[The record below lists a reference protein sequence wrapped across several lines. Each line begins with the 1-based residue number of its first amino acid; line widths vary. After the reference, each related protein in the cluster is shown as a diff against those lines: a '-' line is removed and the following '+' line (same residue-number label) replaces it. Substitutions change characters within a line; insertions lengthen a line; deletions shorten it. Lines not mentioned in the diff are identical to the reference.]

1 MLFLPLTTNP
11 DTRGVQKT
19 SFGPLTR
26 GPPGWSPP
34 REAAGSE
41 QQAGGR
47 KGGFVRAGRYFL
59 LLQESDLLVA
69 VTSGDRPNRMRR
81 QLELRTDRT

>member
-1 MLFLPLTTNP
+1 MLFSPLTTNP
-11 DTRGVQKT
+11 NTHGVQKT
-19 SFGPLTR
+19 SFGPTNY
-26 GPPGWSPP
+26 P
-34 REAAGSE
+34 RAAWGSE
-41 QQAGGR
+41 QQAGDR
-47 KGGFVRAGRYFL
+47 KGGFMRAGRYFL